1 MDSPHRVSRLPTVL
15 QHQSEANATKNVT
28 KSDDAGVKKN
38 TSIAALNST
47 TIAKA
52 SNVTVTTAT
61 SAARNATTTTAT
73 TKAAQATQKAD
84 RHDGTKS
91 DKNPVKVDKSEGEA
105 QVAKPLKKEKPKK
118 PYEEKGLPEADGD
131 DLDEE
136 KADEEQ
142 KPPVESFARG
152 GVDKF
157 EELTGPKASHNFSH
171 EVPKPVYFPVEEES
185 HALRN
190 LLIFAALL
198 CLVYAALHNKKKIL
212 GLIVEGPNTRA
223 GRRAGNVRYRPLS
236 QSDDV
241 EHNAID

>member
-1 MDSPHRVSRLPTVL
+1 
-15 QHQSEANATKNVT
+15 K
-28 KSDDAGVKKN
+28 
-38 TSIAALNST
+38 TSIVAQNST
-47 TIAKA
+47 TTISKV
-52 SNVTVTTAT
+52 SNATVTTAT
-61 SAARNATTTTAT
+61 SAGRNATTSTAT

-84 RHDGTKS
+84 RHDGTKP
-91 DKNPVKVDKSEGEA
+91 DKNPAKVDKSEGEA
-105 QVAKPLKKEKPKK
+105 QVAKPPKKEKPKK
-118 PYEEKGLPEADGD
+118 PHEEKDPQEADGD
-131 DLDEE
+131 DPDEE
-136 KADEEQ
+136 KADQEQ

-157 EELTGPKASHNFSH
+157 EELTGPKASHNISH

-198 CLVYAALHNKKKIL
+198 GLVYAALHNKKKIL